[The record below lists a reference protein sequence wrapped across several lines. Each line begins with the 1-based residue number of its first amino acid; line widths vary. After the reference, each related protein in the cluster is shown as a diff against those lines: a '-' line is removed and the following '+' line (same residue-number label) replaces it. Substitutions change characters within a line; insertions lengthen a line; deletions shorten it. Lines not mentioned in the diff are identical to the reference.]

1 MSLNDTN
8 DRHRAGG
15 RGYLWLHR
23 PLATLPR
30 AFSIRSRLASWPWKE
45 KKRLNMIDVLR
56 DQIIVCGCGR
66 LGRTVADER
75 EAVAT

>member
-8 DRHRAGG
+8 DRHRADG
-15 RGYLWLHR
+15 RGYLWLSRAAVLDLTAHGV
-23 PLATLPR
+23 LTLEGEEATH
-30 AFSIRSRLASWPWKE
+30 
-45 KKRLNMIDVLR
+45 MIDVLR